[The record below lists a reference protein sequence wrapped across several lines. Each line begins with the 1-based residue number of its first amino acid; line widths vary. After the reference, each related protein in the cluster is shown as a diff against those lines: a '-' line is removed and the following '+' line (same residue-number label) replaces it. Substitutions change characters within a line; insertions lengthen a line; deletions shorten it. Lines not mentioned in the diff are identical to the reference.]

1 MLLVLAVMA
10 FVPVGGW
17 AQETVTYY
25 DLWIGDTQV
34 TSENMANVLG
44 DRTVSFEVSNDASGL
59 SVYTLT
65 LNGVQRKS
73 NPQSGSEN
81 MSVLSGLD
89 ALTINLNGAN
99 TLDFICWENS
109 NEETTEGTNDLGTLA
124 FTGDGSLE
132 ISWSDGV
139 ISGFSS
145 VNTGDFNLAYNLP
158 GTMSFSYT
166 SSDDGPTS
174 YYANVNGDV
183 VSKLLITKQT
193 TYPIWVCQTIDKVP
207 EYVQITEDN
216 QSNVLNDN
224 LRSVSYENSVLN
236 LNGASLTSGSNYAFV
251 MGSSITRLT
260 VNLTGENTVSGNGFQ
275 FLSAAA
281 AGTLTFITSADASG
295 TFALTSNNYSFVSN
309 GNVTAGN
316 GLAYIE
322 NQQKVT
328 KCYLTIGNNINVT
341 ETSRTIMGDNDFSVY
356 FDASTNTLT
365 LNNATISDTNVD
377 MNINVFVPTLTV
389 KLVGTNTL
397 AGDIIFDTTDGSK
410 LIFEAVGED
419 PSLTLRFILPEGLEV
434 EYKDGLVYKDLNG
447 KQATISQINYG
458 ITVNGIAVTSQNRED
473 ILSNSPGTV
482 KFDGHSRLILNNASL
497 TGITVDGANTLPET
511 GLEIYLVG
519 KENVVT
525 GNIVSNVETHIIPL
539 AFTTNEAAPGKL
551 TIGPYATGANVFQGF
566 TVKYLNNL
574 KAVTNGADAAT
585 TTTVQTKLTL
595 ALVVDEENETVTTD
609 YNSVIPNDEHKNVT
623 IQGIM
628 YTLNDNGNASDPDGF
643 VDNDE
648 LVLKSTELV
657 LNSTVNADQLNTA
670 MNSDPGSDAFIA
682 AFKGLTF
689 LLPPGTGKVTLI
701 GAYCDANHVGQEIC
715 VKFGNQEPVRIR
727 LTTKKTDYVIPYA
740 VEQSTYGYIYLPASS
755 SGAPAMMATRVPDRR
770 IGPKSSVAGGL
781 GGLSIKSS
789 SIDVP
794 AAPAASYMMC
804 SKDMMAT
811 QMASLSEGNAE
822 NGFSFGVSDI
832 TDLSDDVFRA
842 GSASAPRRAAGY
854 ALPEKLTFIDLSET
868 KIMGMEVS
876 RTSGPFKDVPNNTF
890 IYMPAGNTVAA
901 GTKNVVI
908 GSVCSDMELN
918 GATGSTDLFKAKKSF
933 TAAKAT
939 LKRSFTKDELATVCL
954 PYSIMASDA
963 AELGEFH
970 TVTSVSS
977 SAATLSSPV
986 TGNLSASTAYVVK
999 PSDNKTDLV
1008 AKSAVVST
1016 DSPNGS
1022 TLVGVFKRTDYTS
1035 GNWYCYAGEEK
1046 GDIKVGQF
1054 VKMKD
1059 GAYVPPFRAY
1069 LVGEGSAPTL
1079 SLLWEGQDNDNN
1091 VTAVQQV
1098 KATGGQQAREGWW
1111 TLNGIRLN
1119 GQPAKA
1125 GMYVNNGR
1133 LVIVK

>member
-1 MLLVLAVMA
+1 MLLVLAVMVL
-10 FVPVGGW
+10 VPVGAW
-17 AQETVTYY
+17 AEETVTVTDY
-25 DLWIGDTQV
+25 DLWIGGTRV
-34 TSENMANVLG
+34 TSANMKNVLG

-65 LNGVQRKS
+65 LKGVQRKS
-73 NPQSGSEN
+73 NPQSGSEYI
-81 MSVLSGLD
+81 SVLSGLD
-89 ALTINLNGAN
+89 ALTINLVGAN
-99 TLDFICWENS
+99 TLDYICWKNS
-109 NEETTEGTNDLGTLA
+109 NQELTEGTNNLGTLA

-193 TYPIWVCQTIDKVP
+193 TYPIWVCQTIDEVP

-281 AGTLTFITSADASG
+281 AGTLTFTTSADASG

-473 ILSNSPGTV
+473 ILSNSPGIV
-482 KFDGHSRLILNNASL
+482 KFDGHSRLILNNANL
-497 TGITVDGANTLPET
+497 TGITVDGTNTLPET

-519 KENVVT
+519 TENVVT

-551 TIGPYATGANVFQGF
+551 TVGPYATGANVFQGF
-566 TVKYLNNL
+566 TVTYLNNL
-574 KAVTNGADAAT
+574 KAVPNDADAPT

-595 ALVVDEENETVTTD
+595 ALVVDEKKETVTTD
-609 YNSVIPNDEHKNVT
+609 YKSVTPNGEHKNVT
-623 IQGIM
+623 IDGIM
-628 YTLNDNGNASDPDGF
+628 YTLNDNGVASDPDGF
-643 VDNDE
+643 VCEDG
-648 LVLKSTELV
+648 LVLNSTVLV

-715 VKFGNQEPVRIR
+715 VKFGDQEPVRIR
-727 LTTKKTDYVIPYA
+727 LTTTKTDYDVHYA
-740 VEQSTYGYIYLPASS
+740 VEQSTYGYVYLPAPSPAS
-755 SGAPAMMATRVPDRR
+755 APTMMASTPDRR

-789 SIDVP
+789 SIDVTSP
-794 AAPAASYMMC
+794 SATYMIC

-811 QMASLSEGNAE
+811 QMASLSDSNAE
-822 NGFSFGVSDI
+822 DGFSFGVSDI
-832 TDLSDDVFRA
+832 TDLSNDVFQA
-842 GSASAPRRAAGY
+842 GSASAPRRGAGY

-918 GATGSTDLFKAKKSF
+918 GDKDNENLFKVKKSF

-963 AELGEFH
+963 AELGEFY

-1069 LVGEGSAPTL
+1069 LVSVGSAPTL
-1079 SLLWEGQDNDNN
+1079 SLLWEGDNDNN
-1091 VTAVQQV
+1091 VTAVQHV

>member
-10 FVPVGGW
+10 FVPVGVW
-17 AQETVTYY
+17 AQSELQESPYNLWIQGVAVTDDNKNNILSQESEIISYNPETNVLTLDNATITGTTLSNGCILSGRSELTISLIGSNTIASTDSCTAIRGVGEGDHALTIVKGGDFSELVFSVERCIRDFSSFSTSGLYWNGNFAYVFSQEMYNGNKLMDAEGNEASKKYSSDGTISFMPSLRALSVPFFYSSPLQGAEGVSFGFEGFEDQPIYYSIDYADATIADVTSELYSSNNDNFITSPCTLTAWSQYGDERSETVTAKYFGLAENSLTI
-25 DLWIGDTQV
+25 LWGQSVAVPDVIPAIGANDGIGV
-34 TSENMANVLG
+34 SYVSSEESVA
-44 DRTVSFEVSNDASGL
+44 TVS
-59 SVYTLT
+59 
-65 LNGVQRKS
+65 NGK
-73 NPQSGSEN
+73 
-81 MSVLSGLD
+81 
-89 ALTINLNGAN
+89 INAVGQ
-99 TLDFICWENS
+99 
-109 NEETTEGTNDLGTLA
+109 G
-124 FTGDGSLE
+124 
-132 ISWSDGV
+132 
-139 ISGFSS
+139 
-145 VNTGDFNLAYNLP
+145 
-158 GTMSFSYT
+158 
-166 SSDDGPTS
+166 
-174 YYANVNGDV
+174 
-183 VSKLLITKQT
+183 
-193 TYPIWVCQTIDKVP
+193 
-207 EYVQITEDN
+207 
-216 QSNVLNDN
+216 
-224 LRSVSYENSVLN
+224 RSV
-236 LNGASLTSGSNYAFV
+236 
-251 MGSSITRLT
+251 IT
-260 VNLTGENTVSGNGFQ
+260 VNLTMGEIEPYQVMNNDGYI
-275 FLSAAA
+275 
-281 AGTLTFITSADASG
+281 GTLHVSVEDGATGIRVFDT
-295 TFALTSNNYSFVSN
+295 NNP
-309 GNVTAGN
+309 N
-316 GLAYIE
+316 GLE
-322 NQQKVT
+322 
-328 KCYLTIGNNINVT
+328 IN
-341 ETSRTIMGDNDFSVY
+341 
-356 FDASTNTLT
+356 L
-365 LNNATISDTNVD
+365 L
-377 MNINVFVPTLTV
+377 
-389 KLVGTNTL
+389 
-397 AGDIIFDTTDGSK
+397 
-410 LIFEAVGED
+410 
-419 PSLTLRFILPEGLEV
+419 
-434 EYKDGLVYKDLNG
+434 
-447 KQATISQINYG
+447 
-458 ITVNGIAVTSQNRED
+458 NRED
-473 ILSNSPGTV
+473 VLGDKLNTV
-482 KFDGHSRLILNNASL
+482 KFDGHNRLILNNANL
-497 TGITVDGANTLPET
+497 TGITVDGTNTLPET

-519 KENVVT
+519 TENVVT
-525 GNIVSNVETHIIPL
+525 GNIVSNVETHTIPL

-551 TIGPYATGANVFQGF
+551 TVGPDATGANAFQGF
-566 TVKYLNNL
+566 AVKYLNNL

-609 YNSVIPNDEHKNVT
+609 YDSVTPDGEHKNVT
-623 IQGIM
+623 IDGIM
-628 YTLNDNGNASDPDGF
+628 YTLNDKGEANDPDGF
-643 VDNDE
+643 VGEDG
-648 LVLKSTELV
+648 LV

-689 LLPPGTGKVTLI
+689 LLPPGTGTVTLK
-701 GAYCDANHVGQEIC
+701 GAYSNTGSVLC
-715 VKFGNQEPVRIR
+715 VKFGNQEPVEIK
-727 LTTKKTDYVIPYA
+727 LTTDKIDYDIPYA

-822 NGFSFGVSDI
+822 DGFSFGVSDI
-832 TDLSDDVFRA
+832 TDLSDDVFWA

-876 RTSGPFKDVPNNTF
+876 RISGPFKDVPNNTF

-901 GTKNVVI
+901 DTKNVVI

-963 AELGEFH
+963 AELGEFY

-1069 LVGEGSAPTL
+1069 LMGEGSAPTL

-1091 VTAVQQV
+1091 VTAVQHV

>member
-1 MLLVLAVMA
+1 MRKLFYNQQQSQTLRFACMLLVLAVMA
-10 FVPVGGW
+10 FVPVGVW
-17 AQETVTYY
+17 AEETYY

-34 TSENMANVLG
+34 TSNNMADVLEDG
-44 DRTVSFEVSNDASGL
+44 TVSFEVSNDASGL

-65 LNGVQRKS
+65 LNGATLGNANASASIFSSLQ
-73 NPQSGSEN
+73 
-81 MSVLSGLD
+81 D
-89 ALTINLNGAN
+89 LTIRLQGAN
-99 TLDFICWENS
+99 TLYGCIYGNQKGETLGNLIFVGSKSSESNS
-109 NEETTEGTNDLGTLA
+109 LSITNVNADAPIYGFGEVFYEGTYIQSDYPGVRWDSRTHRHLYYPANQAT
-124 FTGDGSLE
+124 TG
-132 ISWSDGV
+132 
-139 ISGFSS
+139 
-145 VNTGDFNLAYNLP
+145 A
-158 GTMSFSYT
+158 
-166 SSDDGPTS
+166 PTVP
-174 YYANVNGDV
+174 A
-183 VSKLLITKQT
+183 LTITQNYC
-193 TYPIWVCQTIDKVP
+193 YPIWVYNGQASQGTGYTQV
-207 EYVQITEDN
+207 TEVN
-216 QSNVLNDN
+216 QANVLGDNTATVSVNDGI
-224 LRSVSYENSVLN
+224 LVLN
-236 LNGASLTSGSNYAFV
+236 NASLTPQSDYAFV
-251 MGSSITRLT
+251 L
-260 VNLTGENTVSGNGFQ
+260 GEDIDLGLRVWLQGTNTVQGNGFY
-275 FLSAAA
+275 FTGSAEAPYSLDFERYEETTTCSFAIIGNNDINYSIAAA
-281 AGTLTFITSADASG
+281 AS
-295 TFALTSNNYSFVSN
+295 
-309 GNVTAGN
+309 GNVG
-316 GLAYIE
+316 I
-322 NQQKVT
+322 
-328 KCYLTIGNNINVT
+328 
-341 ETSRTIMGDNDFSVY
+341 
-356 FDASTNTLT
+356 ST
-365 LNNATISDTNVD
+365 
-377 MNINVFVPTLTV
+377 P
-389 KLVGTNTL
+389 
-397 AGDIIFDTTDGSK
+397 
-410 LIFEAVGED
+410 
-419 PSLTLRFILPEGLEV
+419 
-434 EYKDGLVYKDLNG
+434 DGLVYNENMQTVYYPYSLSING
-447 KQATISQINYG
+447 TP
-458 ITVNGIAVTSQNRED
+458 VTSLNRTNVFGD
-473 ILSNSPGTV
+473 NTASV
-482 KFDGHSRLILNNASL
+482 RFDGHNRLILNNANL
-497 TGITVDGANTLPET
+497 TGITVDGTNTLPET

-519 KENVVT
+519 TENVVT
-525 GNIVSNVETHIIPL
+525 GNIVSNVETHTIPL

-566 TVKYLNNL
+566 TVTYLNNL
-574 KAVTNGADAAT
+574 EAVTNGADAAT
-585 TTTVQTKLTL
+585 TTIVQTKLTL
-595 ALVVDEENETVTTD
+595 ALVVDEENKTVTTD
-609 YNSVIPNDEHKNVT
+609 YDSVTPDGEHKNVT
-623 IQGIM
+623 IDGIM
-628 YTLNDNGNASDPDGF
+628 YTLNDNGVASDPDGF
-643 VDNDE
+643 VGKDG
-648 LVLKSTELV
+648 LV

-727 LTTKKTDYVIPYA
+727 LTTTKTDYVIPYA

-822 NGFSFGVSDI
+822 DGFSFGVSDI

-842 GSASAPRRAAGY
+842 GSTLAPRRAPGY

-963 AELGEFH
+963 AELGKFY

-986 TGNLSASTAYVVK
+986 MGNLSASTAYVVK

-1035 GNWYCYAGEEK
+1035 GNLYCYAGEEK

-1054 VKMKD
+1054 VKMKG

-1098 KATGGQQAREGWW
+1098 KTTGGQQAREGWW